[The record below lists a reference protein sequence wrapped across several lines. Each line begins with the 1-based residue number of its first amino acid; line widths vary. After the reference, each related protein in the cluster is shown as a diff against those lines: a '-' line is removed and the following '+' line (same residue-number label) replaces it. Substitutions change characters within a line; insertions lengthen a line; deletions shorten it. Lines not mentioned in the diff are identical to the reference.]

1 MLGKDDQMV
10 TEAKVETSKEIK
22 TLITL
27 IKGMQVCNQMIH
39 LHLIVLV
46 AM

>member
-10 TEAKVETSKEIK
+10 TEAKVETSKEVK

-27 IKGMQVCNQMIH
+27 TKGMQVGNQTIH
-39 LHLIVLV
+39 FHLIVLV